1 MSAGDHA
8 AGYVPLGAV
17 ADIQQINTPTEVDHN
32 QIRRVIDIYVAT
44 KTEALQ
50 GVGAQIDKLLAE
62 TRHDKNT
69 VLDVRGAVVSMNQA
83 FHDFGVGLIIAILL
97 VYLILMAQ
105 FASFI
110 DPFIILMAIPPGL
123 AGVALILLVTG
134 SSLNIMSLMGVIM
147 MAGIVVSNS
156 ILIVEFAGI
165 LHQQGM
171 ALKAAVVESCKVRL
185 RPILM
190 TSLATLLGMIPMAL
204 GLEAG
209 SEQYAPL
216 ARAIIGGLALSV
228 VVTMFLVPAVYLVI
242 HGRRRSQDRGRGEID
257 MKEFRRD
264 KLIRCRMCAS
274 CWRLVA
280 RRAYACAA
288 GAAPESARPP
298 SPLRQPARAI
308 GNRLARRPTGPKL
321 SLADAER
328 MAIQHNPNISVARLI
343 ALAQAQ
349 VTREVRSRRIA
360 HRNRQPDRCGRA
372 RKQPH
377 HRRLAQQ
384 PLHLRS
390 RRRRLDGEPTHHRLR
405 THA

>member
-1 MSAGDHA
+1 MSGGDHA
-8 AGYVPLGAV
+8 GGYVPLGAV

-44 KTEALQ
+44 RTEALQ
-50 GVGAQIDKLLAE
+50 GVGAQIDRLLAD
-62 TRHDKNT
+62 TKHDRNT
-69 VLDVRGAVVSMNQA
+69 VIEVRGAVVSMNQA

-165 LHQQGM
+165 LHHQGM
-171 ALKAAVVESCKVRL
+171 GLKAAVVESCKVRL

-204 GLEAG
+204 GIEAG

-242 HGRRRSQDRGRGEID
+242 HGRDEA
-257 MKEFRRD
+257 KT
-264 KLIRCRMCAS
+264 A
-274 CWRLVA
+274 VA
-280 RRAYACAA
+280 
-288 GAAPESARPP
+288 E
-298 SPLRQPARAI
+298 
-308 GNRLARRPTGPKL
+308 
-321 SLADAER
+321 E
-328 MAIQHNPNISVARLI
+328 
-343 ALAQAQ
+343 
-349 VTREVRSRRIA
+349 
-360 HRNRQPDRCGRA
+360 
-372 RKQPH
+372 
-377 HRRLAQQ
+377 
-384 PLHLRS
+384 
-390 RRRRLDGEPTHHRLR
+390 
-405 THA
+405 